1 MLLKYMKSKVCGGT
15 SCPHVDDIKLKDCD
29 FKRAMQ
35 TFISSFFLQNI
46 LTDFILSHLNNE
58 NKQQQ
63 QMK

>member
-1 MLLKYMKSKVCGGT
+1 MKSKVCGGT

-35 TFISSFFLQNI
+35 TFISSFLQNI
-46 LTDFILSHLNNE
+46 LTDFILSLLNNE

>member
-1 MLLKYMKSKVCGGT
+1 MKSKVCGGT
-15 SCPHVDDIKLKDCD
+15 WCPHVDDIKLKDCD

-35 TFISSFFLQNI
+35 TFISSFLQNI
-46 LTDFILSHLNNE
+46 LTDFILSLLNNE

>member
-1 MLLKYMKSKVCGGT
+1 MKSKVCGETRGRYQT
-15 SCPHVDDIKLKDCD
+15 EGLWFQTCDADDYFL
-29 FKRAMQ
+29 F
-35 TFISSFFLQNI
+35 FFFLQNI

>member
-1 MLLKYMKSKVCGGT
+1 MKSKICGGT
-15 SCPHVDDIKLKDCD
+15 WCPHVDDIKLKDCD

-35 TFISSFFLQNI
+35 TFISSFLQNI